1 MLSPDGRFY
10 WDGVA
15 WWPVSP
21 DGTQYW
27 DGSRLLPVPAGSA
40 RYPSDA
46 AAADGGDAGRPR
58 YTAPGG
64 QGEEAAEANAPWHRR
79 RGWMVATSFLLPPLG
94 LYWLWRRRLLPKDE
108 TVWITVAT
116 PLTWIFLIGVA
127 AGASHV
133 RPTSTADCGQSFFTA
148 GGSVAAGDVGCGGF
162 HLGQTVA
169 TQDCLSNTESPAFN
183 VVQDDFTTGQIG
195 PPDIDPAPGANGC
208 EMSAAST
215 PHPTDVRLRTVAQ
228 VPSPVVIVSDFTPKE
243 KGRSGVALVWCV
255 DARQNCIGVFV
266 RPKSPESVDFA
277 LADGSITLQRGTKD
291 HVAVLNARTSRLI
304 LRVADGQIDAWI
316 DGTKL
321 VSASS
326 KNTDGVGH
334 AEFAVASSTTLG
346 PSAVYLRRFDVVR
359 SNSA

>member
-10 WDGVA
+10 WDAVA

-21 DGTQYW
+21 DGAQYW
-27 DGSRLLPVPAGSA
+27 NGSRLLPVPAGSA
-40 RYPSDA
+40 RYPGEAVS
-46 AAADGGDAGRPR
+46 ADGEGAGEPR
-58 YTAPGG
+58 YPAPGEHG
-64 QGEEAAEANAPWHRR
+64 GTAGSSAPWHRR
-79 RGWMVATSFLLPPLG
+79 RGWTVAASILLPPLG
-94 LYWLWRRRLLPKDE
+94 LYRLWTKRLLPKDE

-133 RPTSTADCGQSFFTA
+133 RPSSTTDCGQAFFTA
-148 GGSVAAGDVGCGGF
+148 GGSVASGDVGCGGF
-162 HLGQTVA
+162 HLGPAVA
-169 TQDCLSNTESPAFN
+169 TQDCLSHTESSAFN
-183 VVQDDFTTGQIG
+183 VIQDDFTTGQIG

-228 VPSPVVIVSDFTPKE
+228 VPSPVVIVSDFTPKAE
-243 KGRSGVALVWCV
+243 GRAGVALVWCV

-266 RPKSPESVDFA
+266 RQKSPESVDYA
-277 LADGSITLQRGTKD
+277 LADGSTTLRGTSKD
-291 HVAVLNARTSRLI
+291 VAVLNTRASRLI
-304 LRVADGQIDAWI
+304 LRVDDGHIDAWM

-326 KNTDGVGH
+326 KNTTGVGH
-334 AEFAVASSTTLG
+334 AEFAVASSATLG
-346 PSAVYLRRFDVVR
+346 PSTVYLRRFDVLR
-359 SNSA
+359 SNPA